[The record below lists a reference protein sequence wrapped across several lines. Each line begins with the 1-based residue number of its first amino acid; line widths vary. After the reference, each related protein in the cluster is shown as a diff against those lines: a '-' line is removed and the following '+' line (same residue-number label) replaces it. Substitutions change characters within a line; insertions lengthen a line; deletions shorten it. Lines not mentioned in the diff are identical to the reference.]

1 MESLA
6 LVIVALSILTF
17 GLISGRVQK
26 SVITAPIVFVV
37 FGLLV
42 SQEGLGLLEFD
53 IGNRFIHL
61 LAEITLVLVLFT
73 DAARIDLRALRH
85 EHNLPVRLL
94 VFGLPLAIIFGA
106 LVATGLFENL
116 SIWEAA
122 ILAVILAPT
131 DAALGQAVVGSPL
144 VPVRIRQA
152 LNVESGLNDGLVLPA
167 LLITLSL
174 AAATGQGE
182 NAGFWVQFIALQLL
196 LGPLVGIGVG
206 FLGGKLVELG
216 GRSGWMNHTFQDL
229 SALGLSLLAFAG
241 ADLVGGNGF
250 IAAFC
255 AGLTLG
261 NCSRAICECLYEFA
275 EAEGQLLT
283 LMIFMIFGA
292 VMAPMVLGHLTWQIA
307 LYGLLSLTVV
317 RMVPVAASLLG
328 ARLQRD
334 TVLFLGWFGPRGL
347 ASILF
352 ALLVVEESSLP
363 GREEILVIV
372 VVTVLFS
379 VFGHGMTAYPGAK
392 WYGRRVEKYGQK
404 PSTGETRPVSEMP
417 VRLPYHEAEKGN

>member
-6 LVIVALSILTF
+6 LIIVALSILAF

-26 SVITAPIVFVV
+26 SVITPPIVFVI

-42 SQEGLGLLEFD
+42 SQVGLGLLEFD
-53 IGNRFIHL
+53 IGNQFIHI

-94 VFGLPLAIIFGA
+94 VFGLPLTIILGA
-106 LVATGLFENL
+106 VIAAGLFDDL
-116 SIWEAA
+116 SFWEAA

-131 DAALGQAVVGSPL
+131 DAALGQVVVGSPL

-174 AAATGQGE
+174 GATTGQGE
-182 NAGFWVQFIALQLL
+182 SSGFWVNFVALQIL

-206 FLGGKLVELG
+206 YLGGKLVELG

-229 SALGLSLLAFAG
+229 SALGLALLAFAG
-241 ADLVGGNGF
+241 ADLIGGNGF

-283 LMIFMIFGA
+283 LVIFMIFGA
-292 VMAPMVLGHLTWQIA
+292 VMVPMVIDHLTWQIG
-307 LYGLLSLTVV
+307 LYGLLSLTVI
-317 RMVPVAASLLG
+317 RLVPVAVSLLG
-328 ARLQRD
+328 ARLKWD

-352 ALLVVEESSLP
+352 ALLVVEDSSLY
-363 GREEILVIV
+363 GREMILVTV
-372 VVTVLFS
+372 VFTVFIS
-379 VFGHGMTAYPGAK
+379 IFAHGLTAYPGAK
-392 WYGRRVEKYGQK
+392 WYGRRVERFRQK
-404 PSTGETRPVSEMP
+404 PGVGETLPVSEMP
-417 VRLPYHEAEKGN
+417 VRLPYHE

>member
-6 LVIVALSILTF
+6 LVVVALSILAF

-26 SVITAPIVFVV
+26 SVITPPIVFVV
-37 FGLLV
+37 IGLLV
-42 SQEGLGLLEFD
+42 SQTGLGLLKFD
-53 IGNRFIHL
+53 IGNQAIHL

-85 EHNLPVRLL
+85 EHDLPVRLL
-94 VFGLPLAIIFGA
+94 SFGLPMTIIFGT
-106 LVATGLFENL
+106 LVATILFKNL
-116 SIWEAA
+116 PLWESM
-122 ILAVILAPT
+122 ILAIILAPT

-174 AAATGQGE
+174 ATTEPGE
-182 NAGFWVQFIALQLL
+182 SAGFWVQFIALQLL
-196 LGPLVGIGVG
+196 LGPMVGIGVG
-206 FLGGKLVELG
+206 YIGGKLVELG

-229 SALGLSLLAFAG
+229 SALGLALLAFAG

-283 LMIFMIFGA
+283 LVIFMIFGA
-292 VMAPMVLGHLTWQIA
+292 VMAPMVIDHLTWQTV
-307 LYGLLSLTVV
+307 LYGLMSLTVI
-317 RMVPVAASLLG
+317 RLVPVATSLLG
-328 ARLQRD
+328 ARLQWD

-352 ALLVVEESSLP
+352 ALLVVEDSSLP
-363 GREEILVIV
+363 GREMILVTV

-379 VFGHGMTAYPGAK
+379 IFAHGLTAYPGAK
-392 WYGRRVEKYGQK
+392 WYSRRVQRFGQK
-404 PSTGETRPVSEMP
+404 PGAGETLPVSEMP
-417 VRLPYHEAEKGN
+417 VRLPYHE

>member
-6 LVIVALSILTF
+6 LVIVALSILAF

-26 SVITAPIVFVV
+26 SVITPPIVFVF

-42 SQEGLGLLEFD
+42 SQVGLGLLEFD
-53 IGNRFIHL
+53 IDNRFIHI

-73 DAARIDLRALRH
+73 DAARIDLRALRN

-94 VFGLPLAIIFGA
+94 SFGLPLTILLGA
-106 LVATGLFENL
+106 LIATGLFEDL

-122 ILAVILAPT
+122 VLAVILAPT

-174 AAATGQGE
+174 ATATGQE
-182 NAGFWVQFIALQLL
+182 ESVGFWVQFVALQLL

-283 LMIFMIFGA
+283 LVIFMIFGA
-292 VMAPMVLGHLTWQIA
+292 VMAPMVIGHLTWQIV
-307 LYGLLSLTVV
+307 LYGLLSLTVI
-317 RMVPVAASLLG
+317 RLLPVAVSLSG
-328 ARLQRD
+328 ARMQWD

-363 GREEILVIV
+363 GREVILVIV
-372 VVTVLFS
+372 VVTVLLS
-379 VFGHGMTAYPGAK
+379 VFGHGLTAYPGAK
-392 WYGRRVEKYGQK
+392 WYGRRVEKSGRK
-404 PSTGETRPVSEMP
+404 PGTGENLPVSEMP
-417 VRLPYHEAEKGN
+417 VRLPFHE